1 MLTRSNGEQLFTF
14 PVDSILAVAQP
25 ARTQLDLQV
34 NVMLCLNLL
43 AKCLPRE
50 DMKPCLY
57 TCRCCCQMNAVAR
70 SGFKLQ
76 GLGPISGQSQISM
89 RS

>member
-1 MLTRSNGEQLFTF
+1 MLTRSNGEQLLTF
-14 PVDSILAVAQP
+14 PMDSILAVAQP

-34 NVMLCLNLL
+34 TCCVQICWLGLF
-43 AKCLPRE
+43 RTH
-50 DMKPCLY
+50 MKPCLY
-57 TCRCCCQMNAVAR
+57 ICRCCCQTNAVAR

-76 GLGPISGQSQISM
+76 GLGPISGRLRISM